1 MSNIVK
7 VRKFNELGLIKVREL
22 LSAIRSDNDLHTD
35 EMKSLL
41 LDPVFTKSFKD
52 TPEVDLDKT
61 FASKMEMI
69 DYFSPILTG
78 DILDRYQK
86 DAGFW
91 TWLAIAYFK
100 QFLKSKTSISKLAT
114 DYCWV
119 FEPDEYRY
127 FRRHFVAGTM
137 YLHRDFGHAVSE
149 GLEMFFAGAPYSF
162 GGLLDAI
169 TYKEE
174 FARIPAMLKIAVW
187 LYYDPNSA
195 SKVKPGAA
203 NQNKPGTIRE
213 LTRMADQFAMTYDI
227 FNAEDAGKLWNLLPS
242 QFDRFKG
249 SAQH

>member
-35 EMKSLL
+35 EMKALL
-41 LDPVFTKSFKD
+41 LNAVFTKSVKD
-52 TPEVDLDKT
+52 APEVDLDKT

-69 DYFSPILTG
+69 NYFSPILTG
-78 DILDRYQK
+78 DILDQHQK
-86 DAGFW
+86 EAGFW

-100 QFLKSKTSISKLAT
+100 QFLKSKTSILKLAT

-119 FEPDEYRY
+119 FEPDEYRF

-174 FARIPAMLKIAVW
+174 FARIPAMLQIAVW

-227 FNAEDAGKLWNLLPS
+227 FEAEDAGKLWNLLPS

-249 SAQH
+249 NAQH